1 MLNRNGFLSCSSL
14 SRNNSVP
21 APNALHLGQA
31 QRLSLVF
38 MLLLRRDSVGAA
50 LRLRHFLFNFQQSLW
65 RLLIP
70 YFLSRM
76 CAYHS
81 IILSS
86 VLLVHVEEHVEI
98 RGCFVLK
105 KVGTRKELYL
115 F

>member
-1 MLNRNGFLSCSSL
+1 
-14 SRNNSVP
+14 
-21 APNALHLGQA
+21 
-31 QRLSLVF
+31 
-38 MLLLRRDSVGAA
+38 MLLPRRDSVDVVVSLAA
-50 LRLRHFLFNFQQSLW
+50 
-65 RLLIP
+65 LIP